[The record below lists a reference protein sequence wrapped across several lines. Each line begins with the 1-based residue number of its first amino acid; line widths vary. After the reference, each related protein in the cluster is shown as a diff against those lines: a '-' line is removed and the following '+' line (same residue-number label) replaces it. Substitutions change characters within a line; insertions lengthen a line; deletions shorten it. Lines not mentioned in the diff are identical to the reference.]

1 MKQTNMRFWMLIIP
15 IIVMSCKINSKGVN
29 ADPDVAVSKTVF
41 SVERISKED
50 FMQAESLSSDYNIE
64 PQMVDSIAHSE
75 IINKIFQDAKERIDG
90 LDSLSRCVIYET
102 VTDKELFCVNSL
114 LYLPEWNLLGIG
126 MPLDDHNNIIWWYDS
141 LNGNAIIGTF
151 YNPTAINI
159 NGIYVCQVLDDCDV
173 TLDLH
178 FFKKHGRLIYEIQA
192 YKDRNFKSDYFLFG
206 PEEGNFKRIF
216 WYKNNIL
223 YLQSYDL
230 DNDEVVY
237 LKISLN

>member
-1 MKQTNMRFWMLIIP
+1 MKQTNMRFWILIIP
-15 IIVMSCKINSKGVN
+15 VIVMSCKINSKEVN
-29 ADPDVAVSKTVF
+29 ADPDVAVSQAVF
-41 SVERISKED
+41 SVEKISKDD
-50 FMQAESLSSDYNIE
+50 FLQAERMSSYYNIE
-64 PQMVDSIAHSE
+64 PQMVDSISQSG
-75 IINKIFQDAKERIDG
+75 IINKIFQDAKERIYG
-90 LDSLSRCVIYET
+90 LDSLSRRAIYEAM
-102 VTDKELFCVNSL
+102 TDKELFCINNL
-114 LYLPEWNLLGIG
+114 LHLPDWNLLGIG

-159 NGIYVCQVLDDCDV
+159 NGIYVCQVLDDCDI

-178 FFKKHGRLIYEIQA
+178 FFEKQGDRIYEIQS
-192 YKDRNFKSDYFLFG
+192 YKDRNFKGDNFLFVS
-206 PEEGNFKRIF
+206 EEENFKRIF
-216 WYKNNIL
+216 WHKNNIL